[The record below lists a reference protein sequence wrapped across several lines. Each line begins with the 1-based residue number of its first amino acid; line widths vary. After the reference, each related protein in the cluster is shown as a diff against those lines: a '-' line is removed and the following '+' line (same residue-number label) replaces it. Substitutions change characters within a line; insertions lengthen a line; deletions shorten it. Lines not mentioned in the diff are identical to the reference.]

1 MFDGAQLPLVADG
14 LATDGIP
21 DGASGTSGGAG
32 SARTT
37 ASRVSRLLS
46 PQDPLPAPLRA
57 LVLAGCLLLLAVPTA
72 LLIVPGLL
80 G

>member
-1 MFDGAQLPLVADG
+1 M
-14 LATDGIP
+14 
-21 DGASGTSGGAG
+21 
-32 SARTT
+32 
-37 ASRVSRLLS
+37 SRVRRLLS
-46 PQDPLPAPLRA
+46 PQEPLPAPLRA